1 MDRVLHQQR
10 IERPRPRSGAR
21 DLPDGAMAAFGGKPW
36 LKLGDRL
43 HLWTPGGY
51 ADRMALPA
59 QDIEILTPA
68 ATLAVLREGYRPQVD
83 ASQSAVSHGD

>member
-1 MDRVLHQQR
+1 
-10 IERPRPRSGAR
+10 
-21 DLPDGAMAAFGGKPW
+21 MAAFDGKAW
-36 LKLGDRL
+36 LKLGDHL

-83 ASQSAVSHGD
+83 ASQSAVRHGD